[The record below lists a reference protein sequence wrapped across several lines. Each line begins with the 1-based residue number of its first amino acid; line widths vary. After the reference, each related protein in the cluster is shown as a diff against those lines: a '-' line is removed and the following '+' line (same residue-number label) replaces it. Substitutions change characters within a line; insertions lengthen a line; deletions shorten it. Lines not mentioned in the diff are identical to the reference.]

1 MSDDAKQ
8 PPSRKGRGAYH
19 LSTPAA
25 SSSSSSSVEAV
36 AAHDYRDQ
44 FLNHGRSKLYATDSY
59 DLRRTLSWAPY
70 VVVPAVAIATRLF
83 VPKKYHVRA
92 WVGTLLGYGFVS
104 VCMYSSDTSE

>member
-1 MSDDAKQ
+1 MSDDAKR

-19 LSTPAA
+19 LQSSAA
-25 SSSSSSSVEAV
+25 ASSSSSVEAV
-36 AAHDYRDQ
+36 GAAHDYRDQ

-92 WVGTLLGYGFVS
+92 WIGTLLGYGVVS
-104 VCMYSSDTSE
+104 ACMYSSDTSE